1 MFGSFGAVALLLAAL
16 GIYGV
21 MSFLVAQ
28 RTPEIGLRMA
38 LGAERRGVVAQVLK
52 EGMLAAG
59 TGVALG
65 LVGAYLVGRAMQ
77 GMWFDVGA
85 IDPLAFGAV
94 ALALIVSALLACVIP
109 ARRAASVDPLTAL
122 RKD

>member
-1 MFGSFGAVALLLAAL
+1 
-16 GIYGV
+16 

-38 LGAERRGVVAQVLK
+38 LGAERRGVVAQMLK

-65 LVGAYLVGRAMQ
+65 LVGAYLVSRAMQ

-85 IDPLAFGAV
+85 STLSRLWRGRARV
-94 ALALIVSALLACVIP
+94 HRLRALARDP
-109 ARRAASVDPLTAL
+109 GQARRVRRPADGAA
-122 RKD
+122 KD

>member
-1 MFGSFGAVALLLAAL
+1 
-16 GIYGV
+16 
-21 MSFLVAQ
+21 
-28 RTPEIGLRMA
+28 
-38 LGAERRGVVAQVLK
+38 
-52 EGMLAAG
+52 
-59 TGVALG
+59 
-65 LVGAYLVGRAMQ
+65 MQ